1 VLLVDEVDLAA
12 VVADAAAL
20 VAAAAVAS
28 AADALVAVVDSAA
41 AVDVPAAV
49 VANNSV
55 SRFSISRAGRRTEN
69 IYLC

>member
-1 VLLVDEVDLAA
+1 MMWAKVLAELT
-12 VVADAAAL
+12 
-20 VAAAAVAS
+20 
-28 AADALVAVVDSAA
+28 VVDSAA